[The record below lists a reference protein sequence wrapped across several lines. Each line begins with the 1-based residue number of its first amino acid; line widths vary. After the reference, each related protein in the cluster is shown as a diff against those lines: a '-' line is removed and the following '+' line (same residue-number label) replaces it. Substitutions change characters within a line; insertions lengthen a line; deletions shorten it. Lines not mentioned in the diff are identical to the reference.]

1 MLTTAV
7 VIFIVIIIAGKLGD
21 DRTVS
26 KGTSIILQYSRKSN
40 QMAKRRVVASISKKY
55 TLTQRV
61 NQSGYRNGTS
71 DLV

>member
-26 KGTSIILQYSRKSN
+26 KGTSIIEQ
-40 QMAKRRVVASISKKY
+40 I
-55 TLTQRV
+55 LTDFLRH
-61 NQSGYRNGTS
+61 
-71 DLV
+71 